1 MGSRNDTMASLII
14 IPFASPAPVFA
25 RLPYPVGAG
34 DGRGGSGSRGH
45 YPEDC
50 ADQS

>member
-25 RLPYPVGAG
+25 RLPYPVGPG
-34 DGRGGSGSRGH
+34 GRGEGDLVR
-45 YPEDC
+45 EVII
-50 ADQS
+50 QKTVQTN